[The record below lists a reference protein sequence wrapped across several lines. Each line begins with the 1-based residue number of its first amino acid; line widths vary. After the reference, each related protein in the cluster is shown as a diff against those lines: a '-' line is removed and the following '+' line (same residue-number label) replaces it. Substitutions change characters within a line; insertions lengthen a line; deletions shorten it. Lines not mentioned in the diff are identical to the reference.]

1 MDAELIARGFWGPRQ
16 ESPDRIADRLLAFL
30 AALDDMAGETL
41 PWSSADLAGA
51 LLSDPVNARRVISD
65 AFRANTDAPHL
76 GISQHYDAD
85 SERFSRISLGMTVG
99 GYSDSARVHNA
110 VVLKWRGAEALAGP
124 ILRQVVAAWDPD
136 WAAVT
141 SRSLLRAL
149 ADVQPAG
156 SPGPK
161 AGHLTYL
168 SEGRAQVLPDGLD
181 KHLVRLENLGV
192 VIGSDRSDGFLS
204 DGEAGELA
212 RILRSSAAF
221 SAVPTSR
228 SKF

>member
-1 MDAELIARGFWGPRQ
+1 MIARGFWGPRQ
-16 ESPDRIADRLLAFL
+16 EPPDRIADRLLAFL
-30 AALDDMAGETL
+30 DALDDVAGETL
-41 PWSSADLAGA
+41 PWSSADLAGTVLA
-51 LLSDPVNARRVISD
+51 DPVNARQVISA

-76 GISQHYDAD
+76 GINQHYDAH
-85 SERFSRISLGMTVG
+85 SESFGRISLGMTVG
-99 GYSDSARVHNA
+99 GYSDSARLHNA
-110 VVLKWRGAEALAGP
+110 VVVKWRAAEALADP

-161 AGHLTYL
+161 VGYLTYL
-168 SEGRAQVLPDGLD
+168 SEGRAQVLPGGLD

-192 VIGSDRSDGFLS
+192 VIGSGRSDGFLS

-212 RILRSSAAF
+212 RVLRSSAAL